1 MGMGENSKMG
11 SIPLHLSFIE
21 SGRQTRS
28 AGNSLSSKM
37 NCN

>member
-1 MGMGENSKMG
+1 MGVGENSKMG

-37 NCN
+37 NFN